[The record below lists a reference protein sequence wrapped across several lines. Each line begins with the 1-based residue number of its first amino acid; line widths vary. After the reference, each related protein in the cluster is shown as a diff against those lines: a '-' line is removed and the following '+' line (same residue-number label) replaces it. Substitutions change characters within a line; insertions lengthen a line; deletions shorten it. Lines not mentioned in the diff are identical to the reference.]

1 MATQKKDFEKMWL
14 ETKHQVLKLSKETLD
29 LLKKGEKEVVK
40 ASGKAKI
47 SIEIMVLKAKKEQL
61 YYLIGK
67 ESVKRGK
74 TSKVDKLVKEVK
86 SLNSQIGAQKK
97 LLKKAK

>member
-1 MATQKKDFEKMWL
+1 MVAQKKDFEKMWL
-14 ETKHQVLKLSKETLD
+14 ETKQQVLKLSRETLD

-47 SIEIMVLKAKKEQL
+47 SFEIMVLKAKKEQL

-67 ESVKRGK
+67 ESVKKGK
-74 TSKVDKLVKEVK
+74 TAKVTKLINEVK
-86 SLNSQIGAQKK
+86 SINRQIAAQKK
-97 LLKKAK
+97 LLKKVK

>member
-1 MATQKKDFEKMWL
+1 MAAKKKDFEKMWL
-14 ETKHQVLKLSKETLD
+14 ETKQQVLKLSKETLN
-29 LLKKGEKEVVK
+29 LLKKGEKEVVR

-47 SIEIMVLKAKKEQL
+47 NFEIMIIKAKKEQS

-67 ESVKRGK
+67 EIVKSGK
-74 TSKVDKLVKEVK
+74 TTKVAKLIKEVK
-86 SLNSQIGAQKK
+86 DLNNQITAQKR

>member
-1 MATQKKDFEKMWL
+1 MAAKKKDFEKMWL

-47 SIEIMVLKAKKEQL
+47 SLEVMVLKAKKEQL

-67 ESVKRGK
+67 EIVKSGK
-74 TSKVDKLVKEVK
+74 TTKVDKLIKEVK
-86 SLNSQIGAQKK
+86 DLNNQIAAQKR

>member
-1 MATQKKDFEKMWL
+1 MSAKKKDFEKMFRD
-14 ETKHQVLKLSKETLD
+14 TKNQLVKLSGETME

-47 SIEIMVLKAKKEQL
+47 NFEIMLLKVKKEQL

-67 ESVKRGK
+67 EAVKKGK
-74 TSKVDKLVKEVK
+74 TAKVAKLIKEVK
-86 SLNSQIGAQKK
+86 DMSNQITAQKK
-97 LLKKAK
+97 QLKKVK